1 VLVSN
6 RLKPMKNLLT
16 LVLASGIL
24 ASCQK
29 QAPEPSE
36 DTAALHTRFHGKYQL
51 LSAVAD
57 VPVDLNRDGQASTN
71 LVEEIPDVKSSD
83 VILLIPENRDVKMF
97 EQFWPQPNV
106 THNWNY
112 SSPDSLM
119 VQGYAIQIVPRYFAF
134 NKSVTNLV
142 VESSPTSAA
151 NDGRF
156 PVPEVAVIEKGDQL
170 RITVQRSL
178 FTHKGWQLVRITT
191 TYKRYTSVT

>member
-1 VLVSN
+1 
-6 RLKPMKNLLT
+6 MKNLLT
-16 LVLASGIL
+16 LLLISGVLAG
-24 ASCQK
+24 CQK
-29 QAPEPSE
+29 QAPEPGE
-36 DTAALHTRFHGKYQL
+36 DTAALHTRFHGKYQM
-51 LSAVAD
+51 LSAIAD

-83 VILLIPENRDVKMF
+83 VILLIKEDGSFKMF

-119 VQGYAIQIVPRYFAF
+119 VQGYANQIVPRYFAF
-134 NKSVTNLV
+134 DKSVTKLI
-142 VESSPTSAA
+142 VEPSPPSAT

-156 PVPEVAVIEKGDQL
+156 PVPEVVAIEKGDQL
-170 RITVQRSL
+170 RVTVQRSL
-178 FTHKGWQLVRITT
+178 FTRKGWQLIRITT